1 MLEESGRGRHGTEDR
16 GLSPTT
22 HGWAGTL
29 TVLERE
35 REKERRKN
43 AALACYCEMKKGVW
57 LAAKT
62 QGKKVWQWF
71 GSSKKY
77 KSKEGN

>member
-29 TVLERE
+29 TVLE
-35 REKERRKN
+35 
-43 AALACYCEMKKGVW
+43 ALACYCEMKIGV
-57 LAAKT
+57 AAKT